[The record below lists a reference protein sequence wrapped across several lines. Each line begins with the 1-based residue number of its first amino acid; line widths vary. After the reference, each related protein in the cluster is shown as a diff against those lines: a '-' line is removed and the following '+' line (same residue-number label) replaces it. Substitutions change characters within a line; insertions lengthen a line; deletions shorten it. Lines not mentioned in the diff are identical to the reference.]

1 MKSAKRIAIISSDV
15 TLQSQLKSYLSDM
28 GHSITLVQNYSDE
41 LDLAVESFAP
51 DLFIV
56 DPEVPDLTGVEI
68 SLHLRQI
75 SSIPIL
81 ILSSFRTS
89 KNELRLLDTRSRDY
103 LGRPF
108 GFPDL
113 AARIDQI

>member
-41 LDLAVESFAP
+41 LDLAVESFA
-51 DLFIV
+51 
-56 DPEVPDLTGVEI
+56 PDLTGVEI